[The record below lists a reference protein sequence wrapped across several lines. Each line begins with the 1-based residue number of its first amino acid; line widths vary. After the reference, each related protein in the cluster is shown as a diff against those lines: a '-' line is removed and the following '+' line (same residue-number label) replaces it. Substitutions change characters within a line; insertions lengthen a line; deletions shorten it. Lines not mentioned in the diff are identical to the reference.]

1 MTLTIDSTS
10 VNGWRGLSRTV
21 WILVFARAVNRLGAF
36 TLPFLAVTLVQDF
49 DASVSQAGYALAAF
63 GLATIPSRLLG
74 GRLADKIG
82 AKTAIVIGLTG
93 TATAQLCV
101 AGSQSLTQATAAVVA
116 LGLMFEIYEPP
127 SQAIIADVT
136 PADHRPAAYG
146 LLAAAMAAAGMGAGL
161 LAALLASVDLRWL
174 FVVDAATC
182 LICATVVT
190 ALLQQRHDD
199 DPQPANAE
207 SVKAWE
213 DRRLLAM
220 LALGTVFAVVYL
232 QITIALPLTLTEREH
247 SPVLIGLLLTLSAT
261 TMVLGQPLLAHPR
274 MRTLDHFTATTVG
287 FLILAAGLLLN
298 GFVTSVPGFIA
309 ATIIWSIGDLLLLGH
324 AYTIVAS
331 IAPDTARG
339 QYMAIYGISWGL
351 AAIGAPLLG
360 TQLLQRS
367 GPELTWSLAAALC
380 LAMALAQPRLRALV
394 QTRSQNHL

>member
-1 MTLTIDSTS
+1 MTLTTDSS
-10 VNGWRGLSRTV
+10 FVNGWRGLSRTV

-82 AKTAIVIGLTG
+82 AKATIVIGLTG

-101 AGSQSLTQATAAVVA
+101 AGSQSLIQATAAVVL

-136 PADHRPAAYG
+136 PADHRPTAYG

-174 FVVDAATC
+174 FVVDAVTC

-190 ALLQQRHDD
+190 ALLPQRPDH
-199 DPQPANAE
+199 PQPGNTE
-207 SVKAWE
+207 RVKAWA

-232 QITIALPLTLTEREH
+232 QITIALPLTLTERGH
-247 SPVLIGLLLTLSAT
+247 SPVLIGILLTLSAT
-261 TMVLGQPLLAHPR
+261 TMVLGQPLLAHHR
-274 MRTLDHFTATTVG
+274 MRSLDHFTAMTMG
-287 FLILAAGLLLN
+287 FIILAAGLFLN

-339 QYMAIYGISWGL
+339 RYMAVYGISWGL
-351 AAIGAPLLG
+351 AAVGAPLLG
-360 TQLLQRS
+360 TQLLQHS
-367 GPELTWSLAAALC
+367 GPELTWSCAAALC
-380 LAMALAQPRLRALV
+380 LAMALAQPRLRAAI
-394 QTRSQNHL
+394 QTRSEHHP